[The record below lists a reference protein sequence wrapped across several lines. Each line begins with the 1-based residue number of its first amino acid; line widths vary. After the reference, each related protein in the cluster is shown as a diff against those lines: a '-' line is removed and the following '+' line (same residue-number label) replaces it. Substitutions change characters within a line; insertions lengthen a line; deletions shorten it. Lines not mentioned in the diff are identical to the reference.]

1 MQKLFR
7 SVILY
12 APLRRHIISFMP
24 GIAFS
29 DWVDPDKA
37 ITMGH
42 LELIKEKELY
52 DPILRFEY
60 RHLCL
65 AVSSNQPAVAKW
77 LSIDFEFN
85 YDHVQ
90 TAIVNDYLELTQ
102 LLEYWADERFI
113 EIAVRCKSYKVG
125 NWLIAKY
132 HPKRPILIRAAICG
146 FAEAIRQLGDDEE
159 ALSEVLDETAQYNI
173 VKYIGRKKPHLLH
186 SRNLEYALLEGNF
199 STVRYLYNFGI
210 RTDNT
215 TIHDIGVYSKNVRLV
230 RWATRRD
237 FVFSNLVIQSF
248 SRFCSV
254 EDMKI
259 MINNPKRIHIESKA
273 VTDAILVGKVGVAKL
288 LLDHN
293 LLVVPESLEELAL
306 RRHFKMLVFLRQYIT
321 QDIMKA
327 AMVGGSLR
335 VVKFLHELG
344 QPYAYTYQMHFTRD
358 HIPLIKFLMQ
368 NNIPFRSSL
377 INSLHD
383 VELVKC
389 QRQAITYEIIERA
402 ARSGY
407 FESFKYLVE
416 NADLAVRCLISDEL
430 VMQAKLD
437 YRILKYIH
445 ENIVP
450 IRVRLP
456 EIIEKLLYD
465 ILDLILEDYPMSDA
479 DVRHAIRCGNLYAV
493 KKAKIPLDNTH
504 MMLSLHCRQ
513 PAITRFLNRTIPF
526 TREHRDY
533 VYHDPVMHRYI
544 GWCLEK

>member
-7 SVILY
+7 AVILY

-29 DWVDPDKA
+29 DWVDSDKA
-37 ITMGH
+37 VTMGH

-52 DPILRFEY
+52 DPILQFEY
-60 RHLCL
+60 RHLCM
-65 AVSSNQPAVAKW
+65 AVNSNQPAAAKW
-77 LSIDFEFN
+77 LSRDFEFN

-132 HPKRPILIRAAICG
+132 HPKRSILIRAAICG

-186 SRNLEYALLEGNF
+186 GRNLEYAIVEGRF
-199 STVRYLYNFGI
+199 STVRYLYKFGI
-210 RTDNT
+210 RTDKPVLHET
-215 TIHDIGVYSKNVRLV
+215 GVYNKNVRLV

-237 FVFSNLVIQSF
+237 FVFSNLIIQRF
-248 SRFCSV
+248 SRFCNV
-254 EDMKI
+254 DDMKI
-259 MINNPKRIHIESKA
+259 MINNPKRIHIKSIVA
-273 VTDAILVGKVGVAKL
+273 TDAIFVGKVGVAKL
-288 LLDHN
+288 LSDHG
-293 LLVVPESLEELAL
+293 LLVIPGSLEPLAYW
-306 RRHFKMLVFLRQYIT
+306 RHFKMLVFLRRHIK

-327 AMVGGSLR
+327 AMMGGSLR

-344 QPYAYTYQMHFTRD
+344 QPYNAYPMNLTRD
-358 HIPLIKFLMQ
+358 HIPLIKYLMQ
-368 NNIPFRSSL
+368 NNIPFRSNL
-377 INSLHD
+377 ADSLHD

-389 QRQAITYEIIERA
+389 QRHTITYEIIERA
-402 ARSGY
+402 ASFGY
-407 FESFKYLVE
+407 FGSFKYLVE
-416 NADLAVRCLISDEL
+416 NADLAVRRLIGDRL

-437 YRILKYIH
+437 YNILEYIH
-445 ENIVP
+445 KKIVP

-456 EIIEKLLYD
+456 EIIEKCLYD
-465 ILDLILEDYPMSDA
+465 ILDLILEDYTMTDA
-479 DVRHAIRCGNLYAV
+479 DVRYAIRCGNLYAV
-493 KKAKIPLDNTH
+493 KKAKILLDDY
-504 MMLSLHCRQ
+504 MILSLHCKQ
-513 PAITRFLNRTIPF
+513 TAITRFLNRTIPF

-533 VYHDPVMHRYI
+533 AYHDPVMRRYI
-544 GWCLEK
+544 EWCLEK